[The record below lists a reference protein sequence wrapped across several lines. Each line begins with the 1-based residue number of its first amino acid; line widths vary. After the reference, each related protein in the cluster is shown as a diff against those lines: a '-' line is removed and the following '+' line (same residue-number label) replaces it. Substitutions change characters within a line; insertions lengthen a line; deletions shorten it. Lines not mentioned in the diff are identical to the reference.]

1 MKRKTTIYV
10 DDAVL
15 RALKIAA
22 ARSGQHDY
30 EVIEQALRAHLGM
43 DLLQRA
49 GAGSNL
55 SEKDALNLA
64 YQELHRS
71 RKRSASRRH

>member
-10 DDAVL
+10 DDTLL

-30 EVIEQALRAHLGM
+30 EVVEQALRAHLGM
-43 DLLQRA
+43 DLPEPA
-49 GAGSNL
+49 GAGSGSNL
-55 SEKDALNLA
+55 SEKDALRLA

-71 RKRSASRRH
+71 RKR